1 MKKVV
6 LILSIGIFAVSG
18 GTKESSMSTSAT
30 DSTATDTNAAMDN
43 TNASTMGTDTMTTK
57 MSNPDSLKM
66 RTDSSATTTA
76 PAR

>member
-6 LILSIGIFAVSG
+6 LILSIGIFAVSC

-30 DSTATDTNAAMDN
+30 DSTATDTSATMDN
-43 TNASTMGTDTMTTK
+43 TNASTMSTDTMTTK
-57 MSNPDSLKM
+57 TSNADSLKM